1 MRCSQYKN
9 LDNYF
14 HIMMPTKKS
23 ELLQQNRVSEGYTV
37 QAPTTQKN
45 KSYQDEFKRSYEYGV
60 KDAKIVE
67 TQKV

>member
-9 LDNYF
+9 LNNYF
-14 HIMMPTKKS
+14 HIMMPSKKS
-23 ELLQQNRVSEGYTV
+23 ELLQNRVSEGYTV

-45 KSYQDEFKRSYEYGV
+45 KSYRDEFKRNYEYGI

>member
-14 HIMMPTKKS
+14 HIMMPSKKS
-23 ELLQQNRVSEGYTV
+23 ELLQNRVSEGYTV
-37 QAPTTQKN
+37 QAPTKN
-45 KSYQDEFKRSYEYGV
+45 KIPNYQDEFKRNYEYGV

>member
-14 HIMMPTKKS
+14 HIMMPSKKS
-23 ELLQQNRVSEGYTV
+23 ELLQNRVYEGYTV

-45 KSYQDEFKRSYEYGV
+45 KSYLDEFKRNYEYGI

-67 TQKV
+67 TQKD

>member
-14 HIMMPTKKS
+14 HIMMPSKKS

-60 KDAKIVE
+60 TTSNDIRSKK
-67 TQKV
+67 